1 MGIEQFLKHEDKL
14 ESLTALR
21 VKLVEDIHRLVAEIG
36 IDEDSF
42 SITEY
47 GPPENKLDLGRFIME
62 NTLYRHC
69 KSVESIDTKIE
80 ELTNV

>member
-1 MGIEQFLKHEDKL
+1 M
-14 ESLTALR
+14 
-21 VKLVEDIHRLVAEIG
+21 VAEIG

-80 ELTNV
+80 ELRNV